1 MLAQLDS
8 ATLVGIESLPV
19 RVEVDVTS
27 GLQNYVL
34 VGLPDTSAAESRERV
49 QGALRNSGRNQ
60 LNRRVTVNLAPGEV
74 RKEGPRFDL
83 AIALGILAAD
93 IDQKAVRAADLR
105 ELMVLGEL
113 AMDGSV
119 RPVRGVLS
127 SVLLARRMGISR
139 VMVPWL
145 NGPEAALVQ
154 GVRVLAVRDLPE
166 AVEILA
172 GRQDPSLVQP
182 DPEPEAFQAGGLD
195 LESVRGQHQARRALE
210 VSAAGGHHL
219 LLLGPPGSGKTLL
232 ARALPGV
239 LPTMSLDEA
248 LEVTRIYSVADLLP
262 HDRPLVRVRPYRA
275 PHHTISEAGL
285 VGGGSWP
292 RPGEISL
299 AQRGVLFLD
308 EMPEFNRRVLEVM
321 RQPLEDKSVTI
332 SRAQGALTF
341 PANFTLVAALNP
353 CPCGYYGDPERA
365 CTCSLGMIQ
374 NYRKRIS
381 GPLLDRIDINIEVP
395 RVDYEKLTRAAP
407 AESSAAIRSRVEMA
421 RARQGDRF
429 AGTPLTCNADMGPAE
444 IREYCVLPPEGQS
457 LIRSAMRQMHL
468 SARTYHRILKVSRT
482 IADLEGTEGIQTHH
496 LAEALQ
502 YRVRMLDM

>member
-93 IDQKAVRAADLR
+93 TDQKAVRAADLR

-154 GVRVLAVRDLPE
+154 GIRVLAVRDLLE

-172 GRQDPSLVQP
+172 GRQEPSLVQP

-232 ARALPGV
+232 ARCLPSI
-239 LPTMSLDEA
+239 LPPLSQEEA
-248 LEVTRIYSVADLLP
+248 LDVARIHGTQRGRGTLKGLI
-262 HDRPLVRVRPYRA
+262 RRA
-275 PHHTISEAGL
+275 PFRAPAQSVSLAGL
-285 VGGGSWP
+285 VGSFT
-292 RPGEISL
+292 PGEISL
-299 AQRGVLFLD
+299 AHRGVLFMD
-308 EMPEFNRRVLEVM
+308 EFPEFRRDCLEAL
-321 RQPLEDKSVTI
+321 RAPLEDGQILVA
-332 SRAQGALTF
+332 RAGFSALY
-341 PANFTLVAALNP
+341 PCRFTLVAAMNP
-353 CPCGYYGDPERA
+353 CPCGYEGDPVKD
-365 CTCSLGMIQ
+365 CTCSVAQRERYYHRL
-374 NYRKRIS
+374 S
-381 GPLLDRIDINIEVP
+381 GPLLDRIDLQVRVP
-395 RVDYEKLTRAAP
+395 RPAVEDLLSVKSGEPSQVVRQRVVRAVRIQQERGCRNSDLSPLQTRKVCTLDAA
-407 AESSAAIRSRVEMA
+407 A
-421 RARQGDRF
+421 RDF
-429 AGTPLTCNADMGPAE
+429 L
-444 IREYCVLPPEGQS
+444 L
-457 LIRSAMRQMHL
+457 LAMRRMSL
-468 SARTYHRILKVSRT
+468 SARIHDRVLRLSRT
-482 IADLEGTEGIQTHH
+482 LADLEGRERITLQDVC
-496 LAEALQ
+496 EAMDFRALE
-502 YRVRMLDM
+502 RRAA